1 MQRRTFPWLNVWV
14 KPYWGLLS
22 HIFQGQC
29 STETCQA
36 FPQQPYNAPPHD
48 SSTCPAAQTTPWIWL
63 KSCNALL
70 GESLICKMISSASKR
85 VQYSIFSR
93 LTAENWLSQLFFF
106 PNFIFIIKVAS
117 CCYPSTG
124 NCCLEWFWQ
133 ASLPRDDKAKFAA
146 GLLVLWI
153 LESDDPKNHQE
164 KVCFAVFSTHTL
176 LTSAINTHFLWR
188 SQMLDGKVSKKGA
201 SLAEKKNNA
210 RQRR

>member
-1 MQRRTFPWLNVWV
+1 MPSV
-14 KPYWGLLS
+14 
-22 HIFQGQC
+22 
-29 STETCQA
+29 
-36 FPQQPYNAPPHD
+36 
-48 SSTCPAAQTTPWIWL
+48 SSTTLQCPTSWQLYMPCRANNPMNLAEILQCAAWGIFNLQDDL
-63 KSCNALL
+63 ECQQK
-70 GESLICKMISSASKR
+70 G
-85 VQYSIFSR
+85 SIFNILPLNCR
-93 LTAENWLSQLFFF
+93 KLAESAFFF

-164 KVCFAVFSTHTL
+164 KVFFAVFSTHTL

-201 SLAEKKNNA
+201 SLAEKKIMLGNA
-210 RQRR
+210 ANRTSLLSALP